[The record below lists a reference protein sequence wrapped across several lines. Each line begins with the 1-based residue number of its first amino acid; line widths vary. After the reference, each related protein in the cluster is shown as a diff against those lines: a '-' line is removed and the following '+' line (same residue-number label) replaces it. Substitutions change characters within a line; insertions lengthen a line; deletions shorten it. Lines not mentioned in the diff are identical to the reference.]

1 MSEDYEP
8 KRTDLH
14 AAGQSADAERPAAE
28 DPLLELARIVQ
39 KNKQSGADVSSGRV
53 GSTDYFAGLND
64 FAEDPQEE
72 VPTSQSSGRIE
83 PSFVA
88 VQPVADN
95 QNQGGDASPL
105 GDQPGVASV
114 SQAAAP
120 EPAVFSSAAQ
130 SPTETVPSTHV
141 SSLWPK
147 VPESEP
153 SEEVASVVPAQE
165 RIAPVLQR
173 SVEPQ
178 ASTFDQPSTQALA
191 TQEPETPA
199 SLTPTVALDLEQN
212 LTAELEDEL
221 IGALRQS
228 VDDTPEPSV
237 PPVTVDP
244 AMTAAIETPTQDFA
258 VPRVDPIS
266 QTEAVVRP
274 KVRDLDFEQAIAV
287 DPEPVRA
294 PDVEAQPA
302 PSVKGYNRDDFSVN
316 LSANPA
322 REAEQKVAQQEA
334 DFGTPAVSAQF
345 DDDRRPRIDES
356 DLFAALNPAEAEPA
370 PVVRPAGSAALSDAE
385 GIEAL
390 FADLEFPD
398 PAERKAQ
405 ISSDEAAK
413 EVQTAANER
422 ASTADIDEMSWPAA
436 AGSVP
441 RLEDDETPPPPEGYD
456 LDAVARAMQES
467 DPSLSGEGVL
477 PPHPAAEKQAV
488 PQAQERS
495 RRGLFVAGGILGVA
509 VLGAAGF
516 FLMDGSSV
524 QVPSGPPPIISGLQ
538 EPLKIYPEQSQAPTD
553 NQSAKLIYDR
563 IDGTGETGPDQLVRP
578 ESPQPAELPPAPAGA
593 NGNAD
598 LLPGAPKR
606 VRTLVVRPDGSI
618 ISGGEAGAPPVATP
632 EPTVAAVEQPVVPA
646 PAAPTPAPAAP
657 SVAANSETPRV
668 VSTTPVVPG
677 SVSETPVAA
686 APASSPAQAT
696 QAETPVAA
704 TPDAAAPT
712 TPAIVAGTETPAAVE
727 PVQPVPTV
735 LPRKKPAAPV
745 QVARAPAA
753 ATTPAPASQNNGP
766 LNLGQQ
772 NAAAPAPATT
782 APAAAPATNSGSIP
796 AGTYIVQVTSQ
807 RSEQAASNAYSG
819 LQRQFPGILGNRD
832 AVIVSAN
839 VQDRGVFYRARIPT
853 GSREE
858 AISLCESLKG
868 AGGDC
873 FVRRQ

>member
-14 AAGQSADAERPAAE
+14 ASGQSADAERPAAE

-53 GSTDYFAGLND
+53 GSTDYFAGLNE
-64 FAEDPQEE
+64 FAEEPQEE
-72 VPTSQSSGRIE
+72 VPTPQSSGRIE

-95 QNQGGDASPL
+95 QNQGGEQSLPEEPL
-105 GDQPGVASV
+105 GAASV
-114 SQAAAP
+114 SQVAAP
-120 EPAVFSSAAQ
+120 EPVVFSPAPQPPIDAA
-130 SPTETVPSTHV
+130 PSGHV

-147 VPESEP
+147 VPETEP
-153 SEEVASVVPAQE
+153 SEEVAPVIPAQE
-165 RIAPVLQR
+165 RTAPVQP
-173 SVEPQ
+173 SVVEPQ
-178 ASTFDQPSTQALA
+178 TPTFEQPSTHSLGSQESETQA
-191 TQEPETPA
+191 P
-199 SLTPTVALDLEQN
+199 LTSSVALDLEQN

-228 VDDTPEPSV
+228 VDDTPEPFASAA
-237 PPVTVDP
+237 TGYP
-244 AMTAAIETPTQDFA
+244 AATEAIEPPPQNVAAPA
-258 VPRVDPIS
+258 VEAIS
-266 QTEAVVRP
+266 QTEDAVRP
-274 KVRDLDFEQAIAV
+274 RVRDLDFEQAIAV
-287 DPEPVRA
+287 DPEPA
-294 PDVEAQPA
+294 PA
-302 PSVKGYNRDDFSVN
+302 PEVGVQATPAAVSRPRDDFSVR

-322 REAEQKVAQQEA
+322 REAEQNFSQQA
-334 DFGTPAVSAQF
+334 PDFGTTAVSTQI
-345 DDDRRPRIDES
+345 DDDKRPRIDES
-356 DLFAALNPAEAEPA
+356 DLFAALNPVETEPA
-370 PVVRPAGSAALSDAE
+370 PVVRPAGSTPQGDAE

-398 PAERKAQ
+398 PAERKVQ
-405 ISSDEAAK
+405 SVVEEAPK
-413 EVQTAANER
+413 ETPAPANET
-422 ASTADIDEMSWPAA
+422 ASAADIDDMTWPAA

-538 EPLKIYPEQSQAPTD
+538 EPLKVYPEQSQAPTD

-618 ISGGEAGAPPVATP
+618 ISGDEAGAPPVAAP
-632 EPTVAAVEQPVVPA
+632 EPSVAAVEQPVVPE
-646 PAAPTPAPAAP
+646 PAAPAPAPAAP
-657 SVAANSETPRV
+657 SVTANSETPRV
-668 VSTTPVVPG
+668 VSTTPVVPE
-677 SVSETPVAA
+677 SVPDTPVAA
-686 APASSPAQAT
+686 VPSPAQAT
-696 QAETPVAA
+696 QTDA
-704 TPDAAAPT
+704 PDAAAPA
-712 TPAIVAGTETPAAVE
+712 TPAIVAGSETPAVSE
-727 PVQPVPTV
+727 PAQPVPTV

-745 QVARAPAA
+745 QVASAPAA
-753 ATTPAPASQNNGP
+753 ATTPAPASQNDGP

-782 APAAAPATNSGSIP
+782 TPAAAPATTNSGSIP

-819 LQRQFPGILGNRD
+819 LQRQYPSILGNRN